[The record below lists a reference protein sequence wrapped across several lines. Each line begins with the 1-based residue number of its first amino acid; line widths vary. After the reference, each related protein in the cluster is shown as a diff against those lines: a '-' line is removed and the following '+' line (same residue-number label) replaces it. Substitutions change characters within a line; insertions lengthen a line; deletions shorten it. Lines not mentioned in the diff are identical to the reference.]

1 MVKTA
6 AETAQDIVR
15 RNNEKALSELTTMSP
30 NSRQSLRQAS
40 HGNSKPKSAETLNP
54 RKRSQGRNKSPN
66 TKQDKH
72 AKGVPEARKNNS
84 PHAQK
89 DKHGTADLE
98 ARKNN
103 SPHAQKDKHGTTDPE
118 AGAAVL
124 GGGTVMPSA
133 DKECTY
139 KQKPKRYP
147 DYSGCVVSY
156 TCLLSQRPGH
166 GIVGKCNHAEGT
178 YEVQFTFADNEQP
191 QGQTDSCV
199 PLQFVEEHM
208 VEDEAALAWTT
219 AVARHLLVDSP
230 TSKTTQKLQHLP
242 KTNKQPTSS
251 ATITRKTLRIN
262 ESQANEGPETTPTKS
277 G

>member
-89 DKHGTADLE
+89 DKHGTAD
-98 ARKNN
+98 
-103 SPHAQKDKHGTTDPE
+103 PE
-118 AGAAVL
+118 AGAAVIGEGL
-124 GGGTVMPSA
+124 PSVQHTAPADVSSAYDGGT
-133 DKECTY
+133 
-139 KQKPKRYP
+139 
-147 DYSGCVVSY
+147 
-156 TCLLSQRPGH
+156 
-166 GIVGKCNHAEGT
+166 
-178 YEVQFTFADNEQP
+178 
-191 QGQTDSCV
+191 
-199 PLQFVEEHM
+199 
-208 VEDEAALAWTT
+208 
-219 AVARHLLVDSP
+219 
-230 TSKTTQKLQHLP
+230 
-242 KTNKQPTSS
+242 
-251 ATITRKTLRIN
+251 TLID
-262 ESQANEGPETTPTKS
+262 
-277 G
+277 